1 MPKYSKERT
10 SVKVYMPIE
19 VEDTEI
25 KRLLQK
31 NGEYLIITGKS
42 TQKKKN
48 RHYYEG
54 HFEGYN
60 RKLIFSIEQARE
72 GKIWNPEKPDEYG
85 FYAGTYNVDKY
96 IYNIWKNMERRCY
109 YVDYPSYQ
117 AYGAKGI
124 TVSDEFKSY
133 VFFENWYKANWDG
146 YTKLEIDKD
155 VKSNGECKIYSPLTC
170 ILIPAAINTFI
181 STLGEMKGIE
191 VKHNTNNDTYCVHY
205 RRKFKK
211 INKNFKTLEEAK
223 AFKKDL
229 DKQYLELLFTIYSLN
244 DNIKNLLRNYVEVSL
259 C

>member
-1 MPKYSKERT
+1 MLKYLKEKT
-10 SVKVYMPIE
+10 VNE
-19 VEDTEI
+19 FHFTDTEDSGI
-25 KRLLQK
+25 EKHLQN
-31 NGEYLIITGKS
+31 NGEYLIVTNKS
-42 TQKKKN
+42 TQKKCN
-48 RHYYEG
+48 RYFYEG
-54 HFEGYN
+54 YFEGYK
-60 RKLIFSIEQARE
+60 RRLIFSIEQARD
-72 GKIWNPEKPDEYG
+72 GKIWNPDKPDKFG
-85 FYAGTYNVDKY
+85 FKVGTYNIDKY
-96 IYNIWKNMERRCY
+96 IYNVWKNMERRCY
-109 YVDYPSYQ
+109 YSDYPAYQ
-117 AYGAKGI
+117 SYGAKGI

-223 AFKKDL
+223 TFKKDL
-229 DKQYLELLFTIYSLN
+229 DKQYLELLFTIYTLN
-244 DNIKNLLRNYVEVSL
+244 DSIKNSLRNYVEVSL
-259 C
+259 Y